1 MGPSRTGSSIMS
13 TDDVRVR
20 GPVVFEYR
28 CNLCGWTEP
37 AATKAA
43 ARVVRDEHRDEV
55 HGPDEIVEVG
65 RMRFV
70 DLPREQKIATVVAA
84 LVLLV
89 AGLVR
94 FG

>member
-1 MGPSRTGSSIMS
+1 MR
-13 TDDVRVR
+13 
-20 GPVVFEYR
+20 
-28 CNLCGWTEP
+28 
-37 AATKAA
+37 AA
-43 ARVVRDEHRDEV
+43 HRDEF

-70 DLPREQKIATVVAA
+70 DLPREQKIATVVVA

-89 AGLVR
+89 ASLVR